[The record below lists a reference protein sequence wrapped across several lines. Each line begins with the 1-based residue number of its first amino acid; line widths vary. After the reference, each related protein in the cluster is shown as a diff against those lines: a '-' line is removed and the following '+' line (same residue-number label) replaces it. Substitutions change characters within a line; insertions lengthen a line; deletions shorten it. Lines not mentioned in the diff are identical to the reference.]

1 MCMKQQLMYS
11 MLHQD
16 RDIYQEESQ
25 YIGYKE
31 LYQNLF
37 VHQPI

>member
-1 MCMKQQLMYS
+1 MCMKQQLYS
-11 MLHQD
+11 MLRQD